1 MASRAHEPLPTASSD
16 TSMNVVIIGTSQRSR
31 DEDFT
36 AFVTDHQ
43 ADLLRTAWLLCGD
56 SHRAEELTQ
65 QALVRTYGAWSRA
78 GAGDPLAYARRV
90 LVNLRIDTWRRRRRE
105 VLVAPEDLP
114 DDVAHPGTAPHRS
127 TADHQ
132 ADRDQLVRA
141 LATLSPRQRPHELVP
156 VGLMVGRAAVRRR
169 TRVRDVV
176 GQVLGSD
183 QHLTTASPP
192 GVDPQ
197 VHQHTPGV
205 GEGVARTGARP
216 GAVGADERLLSE
228 LLGTVAVPAE
238 QPGGSQQVGLVVGDE
253 GGEVLVPGAP
263 GGADD
268 DDRVRRGIRR
278 RRRERLVRP
287 AGHGGHT
294 LENEHPRRGL
304 RR

>member
-36 AFVTDHQ
+36 AFVADHQ

-78 GAGDPLAYARRV
+78 GAGDPVAYARRV

-141 LATLSPRQRPHELVP
+141 LATLSPRQRRVVVLRHL
-156 VGLMVGRAAVRRR
+156 VGLPEADVAADLGVSVGTVKSTSSRALAQLRA
-169 TRVRDVV
+169 T
-176 GQVLGSD
+176 LSD
-183 QHLTTASPP
+183 APDGAAPPSASPSS
-192 GVDPQ
+192 
-197 VHQHTPGV
+197 TP
-205 GEGVARTGARP
+205 
-216 GAVGADERLLSE
+216 
-228 LLGTVAVPAE
+228 
-238 QPGGSQQVGLVVGDE
+238 
-253 GGEVLVPGAP
+253 AP
-263 GGADD
+263 
-268 DDRVRRGIRR
+268 RSSR
-278 RRRERLVRP
+278 
-287 AGHGGHT
+287 
-294 LENEHPRRGL
+294 
-304 RR
+304 

>member
-56 SHRAEELTQ
+56 ANRAEELTQ

-141 LATLSPRQRPHELVP
+141 LATLSPRQRRVVVLRHL
-156 VGLMVGRAAVRRR
+156 VGLPEADVAADLGVSVGTVKSTSSRALAQLRA
-169 TRVRDVV
+169 T
-176 GQVLGSD
+176 LSD
-183 QHLTTASPP
+183 APDGAAPPSASPSS
-192 GVDPQ
+192 
-197 VHQHTPGV
+197 TP
-205 GEGVARTGARP
+205 
-216 GAVGADERLLSE
+216 
-228 LLGTVAVPAE
+228 
-238 QPGGSQQVGLVVGDE
+238 
-253 GGEVLVPGAP
+253 AP
-263 GGADD
+263 
-268 DDRVRRGIRR
+268 RSSR
-278 RRRERLVRP
+278 
-287 AGHGGHT
+287 
-294 LENEHPRRGL
+294 
-304 RR
+304 